1 MSTKPKAPLPATS
14 SPMLKN
20 VGAAPVVYF
29 DGIPVFGAYSG
40 NIEIEL
46 AARMLMPKPDGTVVV
61 DMACAAH
68 LRCSRQAAEML
79 IGVLQHSIAMLDQAA
94 IDQANPGEKD
104 APREQRPN

>member
-1 MSTKPKAPLPATS
+1 MSIKGKTPSPATS

-29 DGIPVFGAYSG
+29 DGVPVFGTFSG

-61 DMACAAH
+61 DMACTAH
-68 LRCSRQAAEML
+68 LRCSRAAAEML
-79 IGVLQHSIAMLDQAA
+79 INVLQHSIAMLDQAA
-94 IDQANPGEKD
+94 LDQANPGEKD
-104 APREQRPN
+104 APLEQRPN